1 LALPHVFENL
11 AIIEEDFKA
20 DCFKMASG
28 GEDHQMSSVS
38 SSKVSKIVEDH
49 QMSSVSNYVSKILGD
64 PEETRKMLVQN
75 IAANIFENLKKNSEM
90 KDILKELLL
99 TEDKKK
105 RLGSAQSLVNFNFKV
120 KLIKRNTKEIL
131 FISNLIQ
138 VCMQRPS
145 FHKLSSLRLF
155 RLLESI

>member
-1 LALPHVFENL
+1 
-11 AIIEEDFKA
+11 
-20 DCFKMASG
+20 MASG

-38 SSKVSKIVEDH
+38 ISKVSKIVEDH

-105 RLGSAQSLVNFNFKV
+105 RFGVPLKV
-120 KLIKRNTKEIL
+120 
-131 FISNLIQ
+131 
-138 VCMQRPS
+138 
-145 FHKLSSLRLF
+145 
-155 RLLESI
+155 

>member
-1 LALPHVFENL
+1 
-11 AIIEEDFKA
+11 
-20 DCFKMASG
+20 MASG
-28 GEDHQMSSVS
+28 GEDPQMSSSS

-105 RLGSAQSLVNFNFKV
+105 RLGSAQSLVYFNFTV
-120 KLIKRNTKEIL
+120 KLI
-131 FISNLIQ
+131 
-138 VCMQRPS
+138 
-145 FHKLSSLRLF
+145 
-155 RLLESI
+155 

>member
-1 LALPHVFENL
+1 
-11 AIIEEDFKA
+11 
-20 DCFKMASG
+20 MASG
-28 GEDHQMSSVS
+28 GEDHQMSSS
-38 SSKVSKIVEDH
+38 SKVSKVSKIVEDH

-105 RLGSAQSLVNFNFKV
+105 RLGSAQSLVNFNFTV
-120 KLIKRNTKEIL
+120 KLI
-131 FISNLIQ
+131 
-138 VCMQRPS
+138 
-145 FHKLSSLRLF
+145 
-155 RLLESI
+155 

>member
-11 AIIEEDFKA
+11 KKIVKQIVI
-20 DCFKMASG
+20 KMASG

-138 VCMQRPS
+138 VPLIPITIVS
-145 FHKLSSLRLF
+145 IVS
-155 RLLESI
+155 RLL

>member
-1 LALPHVFENL
+1 
-11 AIIEEDFKA
+11 
-20 DCFKMASG
+20 MASG
-28 GEDHQMSSVS
+28 GEDHQISSVS

-120 KLIKRNTKEIL
+120 KLI
-131 FISNLIQ
+131 
-138 VCMQRPS
+138 
-145 FHKLSSLRLF
+145 
-155 RLLESI
+155 

>member
-1 LALPHVFENL
+1 
-11 AIIEEDFKA
+11 
-20 DCFKMASG
+20 MASG

-138 VCMQRPS
+138 VPLIPITIVS
-145 FHKLSSLRLF
+145 IVS
-155 RLLESI
+155 RLL